1 MPPSVKLTL
10 PVGEAPVTV
19 AVNVTLAPEADGF
32 EELASVVVVAD
43 LTTCERAAL
52 ADPKFPA
59 SPLYVATMLRV
70 PAASVDEAHAA
81 MRTLPLPVTTT
92 APQPVSVVPPLVK
105 MTVPV
110 GEMPVTV

>member
-1 MPPSVKLTL
+1 MLCVATLRLAVEHAAVRTLPLPPKATAEQPAIEMPPSVKLTL

-19 AVNVTLAPEADGF
+19 AVNVTLAPETDGF

-70 PAASVDEAHAA
+70 PAASVAA
-81 MRTLPLPVTTT
+81 
-92 APQPVSVVPPLVK
+92 A
-105 MTVPV
+105 
-110 GEMPVTV
+110 